1 MQIIAKQEYTD
12 KHVSLYE
19 GQIRNISDNLA
30 NSLIEKG
37 IVAEHSS
44 DEGGGSSNFGIL
56 EITDDDIIACADEN
70 NNVKW
75 FDVLAYVIRK
85 KIGIIPSNMAK
96 KEYIIGFS
104 RPYPSLFTSGDQT
117 EYYYLSGVYFP
128 GADTSAKMGCS
139 IIYLRGGVYE
149 LVSEETQPTASFTIN
164 NILYNFIRLKGTWH
178 HWSYQIPNS

>member
-44 DEGGGSSNFGIL
+44 DGGGGSSNFGIL

-96 KEYIIGFS
+96 KQYIIGFS
-104 RPYPSLFTSGDQT
+104 RPYPPLLNPGNTE
-117 EYYYLSGVYFP
+117 EYYCLSGIYFQ
-128 GADTSAKMGCS
+128 GADTSAKMGCPLIFAPDGMCES
-139 IIYLRGGVYE
+139 I
-149 LVSEETQPTASFTIN
+149 SEETQPTNSFTIN
-164 NILYNFIRLKGTWH
+164 NILYNFIQLKGTWH
-178 HWSYQIPNS
+178 SWSYRTTNS